1 MRMNLYDMIDVTDLF
16 KYFTDDEKKEFC
28 EMDHLQVEFKN
39 GDLIIEEGET
49 TKSLYII
56 LEGSVLITKKRDEAT
71 IRLAKLKSGGVF
83 GEMSFFSK
91 KPRGTNVLAHENV
104 LVLKLSET
112 FFESLDPVLQNKIK
126 DYFIEILIIRLDQ
139 MNDSIMAI
147 SKSLRY

>member
-1 MRMNLYDMIDVTDLF
+1 MIDVTDLF

>member
-1 MRMNLYDMIDVTDLF
+1 MNLYDMIDVTDLF

>member
-1 MRMNLYDMIDVTDLF
+1 MNLYDMIDVTDLF
-16 KYFTDDEKKEFC
+16 KYFTDEEKKAFC
-28 EMDHLQVEFKN
+28 EMDHSLVEFKN
-39 GDLIIEEGET
+39 GDLVIEEGET
-49 TKSLYII
+49 TKSLYIL

-71 IRLAKLKSGGVF
+71 IRLAKLKSGAVF

-91 KPRGTNVLAHENV
+91 KPRGTNVLAQDKI

-126 DYFIEILIIRLDQ
+126 DYFIEILITRVDQ

>member
-1 MRMNLYDMIDVTDLF
+1 MNLYDIIDVTDLF
-16 KYFTDDEKKEFC
+16 KYFTDGEKKAFC
-28 EMDHLQVEFKN
+28 EMDHSLVEFKN

-49 TKSLYII
+49 TKSLYIL

-71 IRLAKLKSGGVF
+71 IRLAKLKSGAVF